1 MEDKKYELVP
11 ETIREFYRK
20 PMYRIRALKDFS
32 DVKKGDLGGYVES
45 EDNLSQLGNC
55 WIYDDSIVGLGSSV
69 LNNAIVR
76 GSSRIVNGSE
86 ISDNAIVENE
96 SVIDESS
103 TVSDQSRVINS
114 IVINSSDIMGKSV
127 VNEKSLIE
135 HGSSIRNA
143 TVGYGAYIK
152 NGADIQFDVNSD
164 GDYVVYKPALSTH
177 LSFTASTKE
186 DIWSCAPWATT
197 AEKLRAYLI
206 DDLIAEE
213 DGEYLRW
220 FDSIVAFHKNYFNI
234 K

>member
-1 MEDKKYELVP
+1 MEDKKYELVH
-11 ETIREFYRK
+11 ETVHKFYSI

-45 EDNLSQLGNC
+45 EENLSQLGNC
-55 WIYDDSIVGLGSSV
+55 WIYDDSIVGLGSAV

-76 GSSRIVNGSE
+76 GSSRIINGSE

-135 HGSSIRNA
+135 HGSSVRNA
-143 TVGYGAYIK
+143 IVGYGTYIK

-177 LSFTASTKE
+177 LSFTSSTKE

-213 DGEYLRW
+213 GDEYLRW
-220 FDSIVAFHKNYFNI
+220 YDSIVAFHKNYFNI